1 MNHRGEVSTPEY
13 DGADQPVQAGGCLH
27 RLGRRGMM
35 PDRAA
40 EPRAAPDRAGGKS
53 PTVAHS
59 PRPPGR

>member
-13 DGADQPVQAGGCLH
+13 DGADRLVQAGGCLQ

-35 PDRAA
+35 L
-40 EPRAAPDRAGGKS
+40 DRAGGKS

-59 PRPPGR
+59 PRRPDR